1 MRYAA
6 ASWAEKNER
15 DAYKAYISEALRMI
29 SESTAKYAG
38 GLYMSMKWLDV
49 INPPKTETRTQ
60 EQVVQ
65 HIMNLLKEV
74 GQH

>member
-15 DAYKAYISEALRMI
+15 DAYKAYI